1 MTLKDDAISL
11 HRMLRGKTEIRSR
24 VSLDNAS
31 GEKGIL
37 GLIYTPGVA
46 YVALEI
52 ANDKKLAYD
61 YTSKWNNVAIVCDG
75 TRVLGLGNI
84 GPEGAL
90 PVMEGKSVL
99 FKALGDINA
108 IPLCINTQDKEEI
121 IKFVKI
127 IQPNFGAINIEDI

>member
-11 HRMLRGKTEIRSR
+11 HRMLRGKIEIRSR

-52 ANDKKLAYD
+52 SNRK
-61 YTSKWNNVAIVCDG
+61 N
-75 TRVLGLGNI
+75 
-84 GPEGAL
+84 
-90 PVMEGKSVL
+90 
-99 FKALGDINA
+99 
-108 IPLCINTQDKEEI
+108 
-121 IKFVKI
+121 
-127 IQPNFGAINIEDI
+127 

>member
-1 MTLKDDAISL
+1 
-11 HRMLRGKTEIRSR
+11 MLRGKTEIRSR

-31 GEKGIL
+31 GEKGTL

-52 ANDKKLAYD
+52 GKDKKLAYD

-90 PVMEGKSVL
+90 PVM
-99 FKALGDINA
+99 
-108 IPLCINTQDKEEI
+108 
-121 IKFVKI
+121 
-127 IQPNFGAINIEDI
+127 